1 MGFAA
6 SIRGRE
12 KRNKSMVWW
21 ENQFLKVKKQRL
33 YLGGTAA
40 STIAKEFGTPLF
52 VYSRA
57 QILANYRRLAEA
69 FAGQTNMN
77 RRICYAMKAN
87 PNRRILKILKAA
99 GAWIDAVSPGEVK
112 EAIAAGFPP
121 EKILF
126 TGTSV
131 SVEDLRQAFALNG
144 LIVNVDAIEQ
154 LDIMKQVLSHW
165 FSNKK
170 IRVSVRWNPGIGCGF
185 NPKVMTAGKKSLNG
199 IPIKFGVEETKVLPA
214 FKKAAEFG
222 FIPVGF
228 HQHLG
233 SGWAKEDFPIVAR
246 AVDKM
251 IRKAVELEK
260 EGFPLEFLDFGG
272 GFGPRYTKEQEA
284 FSVDRYA
291 QYICRQIQKSGLHV
305 KAIAVEPGKFL
316 VADAGVLLL
325 RVEYIKESYGNLF
338 ACVNGGTFNTLP
350 RPAIYAEVHHE
361 IVNCSRVNARGQA
374 RITVAGNLCETGDV
388 FDKEIALPVPE
399 PGDILAVLC
408 AGAYARSMASNFNLR
423 PIPREIVI

>member
-1 MGFAA
+1 
-6 SIRGRE
+6 
-12 KRNKSMVWW
+12 MVWW
-21 ENQFLKVKKQRL
+21 ENQFLKVKGQRL
-33 YLGGTAA
+33 FLGGTAA

-57 QILANYRRLAEA
+57 QMLANYRRLAEA
-69 FAGQTNMN
+69 FAGKTDLN

-87 PNRRILKILKAA
+87 SNHRILKILKAA

-112 EAIAAGFPP
+112 EAIDAGFPP

-131 SVEDLRQAFALNG
+131 SLKDFREAFAVDG
-144 LIVNVDAIEQ
+144 LIVNIDAIEQ
-154 LDIMKQVLSHW
+154 LDIMKQVLNHW
-165 FSNKK
+165 FRNKK
-170 IRVSVRWNPGIGCGF
+170 IRVSIRWNPGIGRGF
-185 NPKVMTAGKKSLNG
+185 NPKVITAGKKSVNRT
-199 IPIKFGVEETKVLPA
+199 PIKFGVEETKVLPA

-222 FIPVGF
+222 FNPVGF

-233 SGWAKEDFPIVAR
+233 SGWVKEDIAVVAR
-246 AVDKM
+246 AVGKM
-251 IRKAVELEK
+251 VRKAVELEK

-272 GFGPRYTKEQEA
+272 GFAPRYTKEQKA
-284 FSVDRYA
+284 FSVDSYA
-291 QYICRQIQKSGLHV
+291 QYICRQIQKSGLHI
-305 KAIAVEPGKFL
+305 KAIAIEPGKFL

-338 ACVNGGTFNTLP
+338 ACVNGGTFNALP
-350 RPAIYAEVHHE
+350 RPAIYAEAYHE
-361 IVNCSRVNARGQA
+361 IVNCSRVNAGEKA
-374 RITVAGNLCETGDV
+374 RITIAGNICETGDV
-388 FDKEIALPVPE
+388 FAKGIVLPVPK
-399 PGDILAVLC
+399 PGNILAVLC